1 VIFLDTNTVSYAM
14 RSRVAS
20 VEAALLRAHEAGEV
34 CISAIVYSELKFGLA
49 MSSHPVQ
56 HARIATEISRV
67 MTLLTVVDWDT
78 TAADALAVMRAQ
90 LRRSGNVIGAYDMAI
105 AAHALS
111 RDALLVTNN
120 EREFSRVP
128 GLKIENWT

>member
-1 VIFLDTNTVSYAM
+1 MVSYAM

-20 VEAALLRAHEAGEV
+20 VETALLRAHEAGEV

-49 MSSHPVQ
+49 MANHPVQ

-67 MTLLTVVDWDT
+67 MTLLTVVDWDR
-78 TAADALAVMRAQ
+78 ASADALATMRAQ
-90 LRRSGNVIGAYDMAI
+90 LRRSGTVVGAYDMAI

-120 EREFSRVP
+120 EREFSRIP

>member
-1 VIFLDTNTVSYAM
+1 MIFLDTNTVSYAM
-14 RSRVAS
+14 RSRGAR
-20 VEAALLRAHEAGEV
+20 VEAALLRAHAAGDV
-34 CISAIVYSELKFGLA
+34 CISAVVYSELKFGLA

-67 MTLLTVVDWDT
+67 MTLLTVIDWDIA
-78 TAADALAVMRAQ
+78 AADALALMRAQ
-90 LRRSGNVIGAYDMAI
+90 LRRSGTVIGPYDMAI

-120 EREFSRVP
+120 EREFKRIP

>member
-1 VIFLDTNTVSYAM
+1 VIFLDTNMVSYAM

-49 MSSHPVQ
+49 TADHPVQ
-56 HARIATEISRV
+56 QQRIATEISRV
-67 MTLLTVVDWDT
+67 MTLLTVVDWDR
-78 TAADALAVMRAQ
+78 ASADALAIMRAQ
-90 LRRSGNVIGAYDMAI
+90 LRRSGTVIGAYDMAI

-120 EREFSRVP
+120 EREFSRIP
-128 GLKIENWT
+128 GLKVENWT

>member
-1 VIFLDTNTVSYAM
+1 MIFLDTNMVSYAM

-20 VEAALLRAHEAGEV
+20 VETALLRAHEAGDV

-49 MSSHPVQ
+49 MANHPVQ
-56 HARIATEISRV
+56 HERIAIEIRRV
-67 MTLLTVVDWDT
+67 MTLLTVVDWDGA
-78 TAADALAVMRAQ
+78 AADALAIMRAQ
-90 LRRSGNVIGAYDMAI
+90 LRRSGTVIGAYDLVI

-111 RDALLVTNN
+111 RDAVLVTNN
-120 EREFSRVP
+120 ERELRRIP